1 MVKSLK
7 IYFILFI
14 SLIYSYSAHSKNLEN
29 IKSILSNESYISL
42 KEICDQTDNESAE
55 CLNNVG
61 VYLILESLK
70 LKNENNKN
78 KLQTEAIDCLIQ
90 AKNKDNKEAIF
101 NLAWAYAV
109 GLGVKKDLDKSSE
122 LYRNAYKEKRVISE
136 NSKNKISKISDRQ
149 KQFEYNYSKVR
160 TSLAIMEKIE
170 LFFFTKGKE
179 GQRYLEKSEYELAR
193 SYLTE
198 IIENSK
204 INEVQLEK
212 VKKEVGEEQKIIL
225 ELIKI
230 DIINYDVK
238 HKQFAIDNLRK
249 LEELKN

>member
-1 MVKSLK
+1 
-7 IYFILFI
+7 
-14 SLIYSYSAHSKNLEN
+14 
-29 IKSILSNESYISL
+29 
-42 KEICDQTDNESAE
+42 
-55 CLNNVG
+55 
-61 VYLILESLK
+61 
-70 LKNENNKN
+70 
-78 KLQTEAIDCLIQ
+78 
-90 AKNKDNKEAIF
+90 
-101 NLAWAYAV
+101 
-109 GLGVKKDLDKSSE
+109 
-122 LYRNAYKEKRVISE
+122 
-136 NSKNKISKISDRQ
+136 
-149 KQFEYNYSKVR
+149 
-160 TSLAIMEKIE
+160 MEKIE
-170 LFFFTKGKE
+170 LYFLTKGNE